1 MSGSTLIR
9 VGHKGADHVTPGNTA
24 ASFAAALDC
33 GVDMIEFDV
42 MPMPDGRLVLAHD
55 PEDATGR
62 DPLTLAEGLD
72 HLAHADYAGIELVV
86 DMKARGYEQE
96 VVAELHARELGERA
110 VLSTHYLESLALVG
124 DLAPEIRRGWSVP
137 NVKRDYTQSL
147 LLKLPAAVAV
157 LWMRARIPGRASRAI
172 RAGRCEMLMAHHLL
186 VSGRLARSVHEVGGQ
201 LFVWTV
207 DEAEHIARLER
218 LGADAVISND
228 PRLFDVG

>member
-1 MSGSTLIR
+1 MPTTLIR

-55 PEDATGR
+55 PEDATAR

-72 HLAHADYAGIELVV
+72 HLAHADYRGIELMV
-86 DMKARGYEQE
+86 DMKAQGYERA
-96 VVAELHARELGERA
+96 VVAELRARELSERT
-110 VLSTHYLESLALVG
+110 VVSTHYLESLALVG
-124 DLAPEIRRGWSVP
+124 ELAPEIRRGWSVP
-137 NVKRDYTQSL
+137 NVKRDYTESL

-157 LWMRARIPGRASRAI
+157 LLMRARIPGRAARAI
-172 RAGRCEMLMAHHLL
+172 TAGRCEMLMSHHLL
-186 VSGRLARSVHEVGGQ
+186 VSPRLARSVHDADGQ

-207 DEAEHIARLER
+207 DDAEHIARLER
-218 LGADAVISND
+218 MGADAVISND
-228 PRLFDVG
+228 PRLFGAT